1 MPLFKNIL
9 KGKME
14 LQEAIN
20 LLEQA
25 QELVKIILEN
35 AQNLTSDEGFKDNI
49 STVLNL
55 LNISAE
61 DLADKDCL
69 EELFRG

>member
-1 MPLFKNIL
+1 
-9 KGKME
+9 ME

-61 DLADKDCL
+61 DLANKDCL

>member
-1 MPLFKNIL
+1 
-9 KGKME
+9 ME
-14 LQEAIN
+14 LQEAIV

-25 QELVKIILEN
+25 QELVKPILEN
-35 AQNLTSDEGFKDNI
+35 AQNLIPEKEFKDNI

-61 DLADKDCL
+61 DLVDKDCL
-69 EELFRG
+69 EELFK

>member
-1 MPLFKNIL
+1 
-9 KGKME
+9 ME

-49 STVLNL
+49 STALNL

>member
-1 MPLFKNIL
+1 
-9 KGKME
+9 ME
-14 LQEAIN
+14 LQEAIE

-25 QELVKIILEN
+25 QELVKPILEN
-35 AQNLTSDEGFKDNI
+35 AQDLISEKGFKDNI

-69 EELFRG
+69 E

>member
-1 MPLFKNIL
+1 
-9 KGKME
+9 ME
-14 LQEAIN
+14 LQEAIE

-25 QELVKIILEN
+25 QELVKPILEN
-35 AQNLTSDEGFKDNI
+35 AQDLISEKGFKDNI
-49 STVLNL
+49 STTLNL
-55 LNISAE
+55 LNICAE

>member
-1 MPLFKNIL
+1 
-9 KGKME
+9 ME
-14 LQEAIN
+14 LQEAIE
-20 LLEQA
+20 LLEKA
-25 QELVKIILEN
+25 QELIKPILEN
-35 AQNLTSDEGFKDNI
+35 AQDLISEKGFKDNI
-49 STVLNL
+49 STALNL

>member
-1 MPLFKNIL
+1 
-9 KGKME
+9 ME
-14 LQEAIN
+14 LQKALG

-25 QELVKIILEN
+25 QELVKPILEN
-35 AQNLTSDEGFKDNI
+35 AQDLIPEKEFKDNI

-61 DLADKDCL
+61 DLADKDSL